1 MIDFNKLTAAD
12 LQALIRKNVGEF
24 FADVAEAFKAAD
36 EKAEAEKVDYSAFTL
51 DPKDLNLAY

>member
-24 FADVAEAFKAAD
+24 FADVAEAFDAAD
-36 EKAEAEKVDYSAFTL
+36 KKAEAQKVDYSKFTL
-51 DPKDLNLAY
+51 DPRDLDLAY